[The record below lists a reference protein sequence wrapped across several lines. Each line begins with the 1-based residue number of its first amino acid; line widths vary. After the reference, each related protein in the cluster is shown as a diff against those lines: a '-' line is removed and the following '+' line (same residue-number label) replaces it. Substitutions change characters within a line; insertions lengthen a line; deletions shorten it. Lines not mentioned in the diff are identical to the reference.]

1 MTHRHAR
8 RLLPAL
14 LDDTL
19 PSRQRRAVRA
29 HAERCT
35 SCGRRLREH
44 EEVEALVRL
53 LPPSLVP
60 CQPSRRAD
68 ARLGDLSRWFVDPFA
83 AARERLGL
91 RALGVGVAVGAYALA
106 ATTSLWAPAP
116 KGVVD
121 PDGLVTLV
129 QVQPDAASTLPLG
142 WR

>member
-1 MTHRHAR
+1 MTHRRAR

-14 LDDTL
+14 LDEAL
-19 PSRQRRAVRA
+19 PARQRRAVRA
-29 HAERCT
+29 HARRCP

-44 EEVEALVRL
+44 EEVEALLRL

-60 CQPSRRAD
+60 FEPSARAD
-68 ARLGDLSRWFVDPFA
+68 ARLGSLARWFVDPFA

-106 ATTSLWAPAP
+106 ATTSLWAPVPSGIA
-116 KGVVD
+116 D
-121 PDGLVTLV
+121 PHGLVTLV
-129 QVQPDAASTLPLG
+129 QAQPDEAATLPLG